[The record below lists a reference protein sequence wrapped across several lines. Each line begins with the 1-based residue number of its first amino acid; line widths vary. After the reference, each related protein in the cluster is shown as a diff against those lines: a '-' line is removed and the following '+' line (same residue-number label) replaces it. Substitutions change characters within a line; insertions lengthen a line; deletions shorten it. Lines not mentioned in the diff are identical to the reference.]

1 MTKTLL
7 AITALVAV
15 AGAGFAA
22 DAPAPKAD
30 DKKACCPAK
39 TEAEKAACC
48 PVKDAAACTAAATKD
63 CKPGEKCPAPKADE
77 KK

>member
-1 MTKTLL
+1 MIKTILIL
-7 AITALVAV
+7 AALVAV

-22 DAPAPKAD
+22 DAPKAD
-30 DKKACCPAK
+30 EKKGCCPAK

-48 PVKDAAACTAAATKD
+48 PAKDAKACTAAATKD
-63 CKPGEKCPAPKADE
+63 CKPGEKCAAPKADE